1 MLMEQSDMAGA
12 GPTRARMRDMLNKK
26 QCLTNAYMFMAC
38 VGILPA
44 YAVVIFATRRAEMED
59 RAVAPDES
67 VAYVAAIP
75 LDLTQPLQLRLA
87 VRAFLNPFNGEKT
100 TRHYLD
106 GEQLI
111 YGAES
116 AFLVA
121 CDDDDPDL
129 TLAPAL
135 FGVYDDPLESSFEL
149 LRGLRGALE
158 IHRRE
163 RGREVARDEARTV
176 VFGERAPEADDV
188 ANEDITAR
196 RIRKRILEDAVVKL
210 QFRAPDIET
219 VNERTY
225 EDEPA
230 ANGRNWRR
238 INTEIQIAARR
249 LADRYHASPN
259 MPNWA
264 ASESDHDDDDDDEG
278 ATAAPVTRV
287 IRIAESDSRRHLL
300 RELGEPHTAVGD
312 HRNDDDAGRI
322 ANASRA
328 VLEIDG
334 YRMRGWPPNGVTA
347 DADIDDAAPWLYYDV
362 AVTGIRDLNPFI
374 YTGAI
379 LFADVAS
386 DPAAFVCRGLRV
398 SRTGEAHWPIRFG
411 HVIRSDPPGND
422 AKVLWVFHKPRGA
435 IPNAARELEFP
446 SADAMSQPD
455 AFHPGDPA
463 TEAVEVAYDDGRG
476 ILVAWDHADE
486 VCKQKARD
494 ESTTAIVVT
503 ARLLRSDGQATETA
517 QMQKRLRGV

>member
-1 MLMEQSDMAGA
+1 MRGLDSASPSTIRDSTLDDLCHIYAANAEAAIEVYMQAHGHELLGLPPADRGHVKWECISTEFPVHNPYLLFRSEKESVKTPPKWYETRADAILFVRDMRRRDECGKVIMIEHKMLMEQSDMAGA

-188 ANEDITAR
+188 ANEAYTADTRYGPSPSPTQVAGACVIQSMR
-196 RIRKRILEDAVVKL
+196 R
-210 QFRAPDIET
+210 FH
-219 VNERTY
+219 
-225 EDEPA
+225 
-230 ANGRNWRR
+230 
-238 INTEIQIAARR
+238 R
-249 LADRYHASPN
+249 LFDTSSPN
-259 MPNWA
+259 
-264 ASESDHDDDDDDEG
+264 
-278 ATAAPVTRV
+278 
-287 IRIAESDSRRHLL
+287 
-300 RELGEPHTAVGD
+300 
-312 HRNDDDAGRI
+312 
-322 ANASRA
+322 
-328 VLEIDG
+328 
-334 YRMRGWPPNGVTA
+334 
-347 DADIDDAAPWLYYDV
+347 
-362 AVTGIRDLNPFI
+362 
-374 YTGAI
+374 
-379 LFADVAS
+379 
-386 DPAAFVCRGLRV
+386 
-398 SRTGEAHWPIRFG
+398 
-411 HVIRSDPPGND
+411 
-422 AKVLWVFHKPRGA
+422 
-435 IPNAARELEFP
+435 
-446 SADAMSQPD
+446 
-455 AFHPGDPA
+455 
-463 TEAVEVAYDDGRG
+463 
-476 ILVAWDHADE
+476 
-486 VCKQKARD
+486 
-494 ESTTAIVVT
+494 
-503 ARLLRSDGQATETA
+503 RLL
-517 QMQKRLRGV
+517 

>member
-1 MLMEQSDMAGA
+1 MC
-12 GPTRARMRDMLNKK
+12 K
-26 QCLTNAYMFMAC
+26 Q
-38 VGILPA
+38 
-44 YAVVIFATRRAEMED
+44 
-59 RAVAPDES
+59 
-67 VAYVAAIP
+67 
-75 LDLTQPLQLRLA
+75 
-87 VRAFLNPFNGEKT
+87 
-100 TRHYLD
+100 
-106 GEQLI
+106 
-111 YGAES
+111 
-116 AFLVA
+116 
-121 CDDDDPDL
+121 
-129 TLAPAL
+129 
-135 FGVYDDPLESSFEL
+135 
-149 LRGLRGALE
+149 
-158 IHRRE
+158 
-163 RGREVARDEARTV
+163 
-176 VFGERAPEADDV
+176 
-188 ANEDITAR
+188 DITAR

-264 ASESDHDDDDDDEG
+264 ASEAFERGLHRLLNARVHAALCALTDSPIGSGWFERPSLAPHYDRYDAFLSNSNRGQWTKFVFDLLSYQSDHDDDDDDEG

-347 DADIDDAAPWLYYDV
+347 DADIDDAAPWLYCPLVNDAQDSDGNFNVAVSPLLERWRSERRRLASYRVIENARVQNPDDV

-517 QMQKRLRGV
+517 QMQKRLR